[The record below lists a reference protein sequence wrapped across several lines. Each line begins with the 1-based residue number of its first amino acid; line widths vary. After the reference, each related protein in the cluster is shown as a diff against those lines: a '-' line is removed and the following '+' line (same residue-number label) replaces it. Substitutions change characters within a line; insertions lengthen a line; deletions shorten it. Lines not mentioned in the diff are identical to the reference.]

1 MKVAF
6 EKYKSRVTINTWFKC
21 VIAAFGLIIV
31 AWFIELSNS
40 LLFSTSVSA
49 WVKGVYYVGLSFI
62 IGSIV
67 WLILYISPRLFQLL
81 FGDNN
86 AETKPIAQQPQ
97 QTPPTITP
105 PIQPA
110 APKTEAAPESQ
121 IRWIPVYPEAPAA
134 HEESESEKLRREF
147 RNRTL

>member
-49 WVKGVYYVGLSFI
+49 WVKGVYYIGLSFI
-62 IGSIV
+62 IGSVI
-67 WLILYISPRLFQLL
+67 WLILYISPRLLQYI
-81 FGDNN
+81 FGDTN
-86 AETKPIAQQPQ
+86 AETKPITQQPQ
-97 QTPPTITP
+97 QTPLTITP
-105 PIQPA
+105 LVQPV
-110 APKTEAAPESQ
+110 APKPEAAPESPV
-121 IRWIPVYPEAPAA
+121 RWIPVYPEIPAA